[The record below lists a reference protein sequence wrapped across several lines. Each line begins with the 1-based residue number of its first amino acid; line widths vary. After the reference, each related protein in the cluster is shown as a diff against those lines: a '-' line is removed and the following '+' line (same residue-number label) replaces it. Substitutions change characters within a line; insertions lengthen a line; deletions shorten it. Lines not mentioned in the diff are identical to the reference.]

1 MGHYQPLNYKPVS
14 PSYYL
19 KTAFSNAIMTA
30 LYAHDEDYQRQKQA
44 HGLKETRYLQRVKKH
59 REKHRGH

>member
-1 MGHYQPLNYKPVS
+1 
-14 PSYYL
+14 
-19 KTAFSNAIMTA
+19 MTA